1 MTHTERTYYLVYA
14 LYCASWA
21 FLTPA
26 YPLFLLSR
34 GLDLFEINVVF
45 AVYLIGAFLFEVPTG
60 AVADVVGRKVSFLL
74 SCGIR
79 SVAFIMYWYADG
91 FVDCVVAEFV
101 DALGTTL
108 ATGALDAWA
117 VDGMRDEGSQRPADR
132 VFARAFM
139 YASPLMIVTGVIGGY
154 LFDINPGL
162 PWPCGAAC
170 FVTAGVTGLLLM
182 REQRRPARPAHGVLR
197 SWVATTRNGFATVR
211 QAPVLLVLCLLTA
224 AVAFAVMPAW
234 HYWPARLQALS
245 GTGTWLL
252 GWVWALIA
260 LSGMA
265 GNALMPRLVP
275 RFRREPVLAI
285 ANMWRGS
292 MLVLGALSSDFL
304 FAALAVLC
312 LQLVFGLSEPA
323 LQGWMNEHVGS
334 EVRATV
340 LSVRS
345 MAFTLGGGAGLVCLG
360 LLARSNG
367 IPTAWLTAGVLVI
380 LAAPGFFLLALA
392 APARAAPPDRPLA
405 SPTP

>member
-1 MTHTERTYYLVYA
+1 
-14 LYCASWA
+14 
-21 FLTPA
+21 
-26 YPLFLLSR
+26 
-34 GLDLFEINVVF
+34 
-45 AVYLIGAFLFEVPTG
+45 
-60 AVADVVGRKVSFLL
+60 
-74 SCGIR
+74 
-79 SVAFIMYWYADG
+79 MYWHADG

-117 VDGMRDEGSQRPADR
+117 VDGMRDEGSLRPADR

-139 YASPLMIVTGVIGGY
+139 FATPLMVVTGVAGGY

-162 PWPCGAAC
+162 PWPCGAVC
-170 FVTAGVTGLLLM
+170 FATAGVTGLLLM
-182 REQRRPARPAHGVLR
+182 REQRRPAHGVLR
-197 SWVATTRNGFATVR
+197 SWVATTRNGFAAVR
-211 QAPVLLVLCLLTA
+211 QAPVLLVLCLLTGA
-224 AVAFAVMPAW
+224 IAFSVMPAW

-275 RFRREPVLAI
+275 RYRREPVLAI

-292 MLVLGALSSDFL
+292 MLVMGALSSDFL
-304 FAALAVLC
+304 YAVIAVLF
-312 LQLVFGLSEPA
+312 LQMVFGLSEPT

-345 MAFTLGGGAGLVCLG
+345 MAFTLGGGMGLVCLG
-360 LLARSNG
+360 LLARANG
-367 IPTAWLTAGVLVI
+367 IPAAWLTAGVLVI
-380 LAAPGFFLLALA
+380 LVAPGFFLLALA
-392 APARAAPPDRPLA
+392 APAPPEPALPSAAP
-405 SPTP
+405 